1 MKKKTELNKKLL
13 SNIGVT
19 QGRLVPS
26 EKKNRI
32 QYFQLKLEKEI
43 GLMSKCNIHKLEW
56 TVNFEKIK

>member
-26 EKKNRI
+26 EKKIEYNI
-32 QYFQLKLEKEI
+32 FQLKI
-43 GLMSKCNIHKLEW
+43 GKK
-56 TVNFEKIK
+56 K